1 MIQQVLTD
9 DVWWAR
15 MTPDELRALTPL
27 IYTYMTLYGTLRLDV
42 NERLL

>member
-27 IYTYMTLYGTLRLDV
+27 IYTYMYDSLRDAQTGR
-42 NERLL
+42 E